1 MTTAAASLTRD
12 FAAPCERDLRCLG
25 GGEDGERG
33 VFCEE
38 AGEVEGCWVG
48 GGGDGAAGRCGGDGG
63 VEEEMGEGFEV
74 GGTVG
79 EGGALVG
86 GEGRGSNGMAQRFEA
101 HFSLF
106 SFVCKSV

>member
-1 MTTAAASLTRD
+1 M
-12 FAAPCERDLRCLG
+12 G

-33 VFCEE
+33 VFGEE
-38 AGEVEGCWVG
+38 AGEVEGCWVGG

-86 GEGRGSNGMAQRFEA
+86 GEGRGSNGVAQRFEA
-101 HFSLF
+101 HCFFF
-106 SFVCKSV
+106 SFFTKRV